1 MQGRAVYQIGNGWV
15 DSKLQSV
22 RNQNLRRV
30 QFASR
35 EWFEMLYHEPES
47 AQFLALGRNVRFV
60 MRDEVV
66 EVYE

>member
-1 MQGRAVYQIGNGWV
+1 
-15 DSKLQSV
+15 LQSV
-22 RNQNLRRV
+22 RNQKLRRV

-35 EWFEMLYHEPES
+35 EWFEMLYEEPEA